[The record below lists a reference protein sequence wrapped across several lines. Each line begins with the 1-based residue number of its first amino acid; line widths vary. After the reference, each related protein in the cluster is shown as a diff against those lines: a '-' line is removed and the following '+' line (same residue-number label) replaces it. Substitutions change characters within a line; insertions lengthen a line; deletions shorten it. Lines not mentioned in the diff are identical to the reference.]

1 MRLLDGYEKLGYIVF
16 MNNFYM
22 GQKLYYN
29 LLIDGKTA
37 ACRTMRPRKGV
48 PKEFT
53 AAKFEQQGEYKVTSY
68 NHKMIGMRLLD
79 RKYVTLLI
87 HCIWQ

>member
-37 ACRTMRPRKGV
+37 ACRTM
-48 PKEFT
+48 
-53 AAKFEQQGEYKVTSY
+53 
-68 NHKMIGMRLLD
+68 
-79 RKYVTLLI
+79 
-87 HCIWQ
+87 